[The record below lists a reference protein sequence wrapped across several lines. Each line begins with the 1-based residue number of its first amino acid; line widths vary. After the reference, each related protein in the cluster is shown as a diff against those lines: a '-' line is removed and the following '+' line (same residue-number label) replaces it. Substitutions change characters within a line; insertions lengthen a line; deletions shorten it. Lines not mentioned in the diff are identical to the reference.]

1 MTILIDPESLTTLY
15 STSTTMDSDSDI
27 EDTVANVS
35 ITATTVSTTLSTS
48 ANSRV
53 YAEDAQRYVDSLSDD
68 ELCRFE
74 QMLSQKEQELIEQPV
89 EKVVLQKVK
98 NQ

>member
-15 STSTTMDSDSDI
+15 STSTTMDGDSDI

-35 ITATTVSTTLSTS
+35 ITATTVTTTLSTS

-53 YAEDAQRYVDSLSDD
+53 YAEDAQRYVDSLSD

-74 QMLSQKEQELIEQPV
+74 QMLSQKEQELMEQPV